1 MNDGDDPAGS
11 AYRLLVLICEHAVG
25 LRDAL
30 DPEQYALLHAR
41 LTDLVETDPEDG
53 RAVRRA
59 LRGVHLALLPLPL
72 DHRVYRALD
81 AVRSVPPG
89 PPGRAGAVTGAREL
103 LARLPR
109 PRPAE
114 PAPAADEARAGRR
127 GQAPPGG

>member
-11 AYRLLVLICEHAVG
+11 AYRLLVLICEHADG

-30 DPEQYALLHAR
+30 DPEQYALLHTR
-41 LTDLVETDPEDG
+41 LTELVETDPEDG
-53 RAVRRA
+53 RGVRRA
-59 LRGVHLALLPLPL
+59 LRDVHLALLPLPL

-89 PPGRAGAVTGAREL
+89 PPGRAAAVTWAREL

-109 PRPAE
+109 PRPADR
-114 PAPAADEARAGRR
+114 APAADEARAGRC